1 MLRDADIRE
10 PLFDFLEETYGKV
23 RILEEKTIGRSR
35 ADVVMIAESAI
46 YGLEIK
52 SDVDSYA
59 RLAGQIRDYD
69 KFYDYNYVVIGT
81 THAIHIREHVPEY
94 WGIIT
99 VEEVGEDIDFYILR
113 KTLPNPNVNLKR
125 SMSILWRREIAVIQL
140 ENNMPKYKDKS
151 KDYVIDKII
160 ERTQLP
166 ENHKNRIALEM
177 LKKQISDVLF
187 ERDYANISSVLIE
200 YRKGEFQK
208 KIEAEENIA
217 RKEELI
223 AELEGKRRQA
233 VKNGFKKR
241 KRRRYMR
248 IWRQVAG
255 LSGSFN
261 TIKLCRKEGGI
272 NGYLQFY

>member
-125 SMSILWRREIAVIQL
+125 SMSILWRPEIAVIQL

-151 KDYVIDKII
+151 KDY
-160 ERTQLP
+160 
-166 ENHKNRIALEM
+166 
-177 LKKQISDVLF
+177 
-187 ERDYANISSVLIE
+187 
-200 YRKGEFQK
+200 
-208 KIEAEENIA
+208 
-217 RKEELI
+217 
-223 AELEGKRRQA
+223 
-233 VKNGFKKR
+233 
-241 KRRRYMR
+241 
-248 IWRQVAG
+248 
-255 LSGSFN
+255 
-261 TIKLCRKEGGI
+261 CC
-272 NGYLQFY
+272 

>member
-113 KTLPNPNVNLKR
+113 KPLPNPNVNLKR
-125 SMSILWRREIAVIQL
+125 TMSILWRPEIAVIQL

-166 ENHKNRIALEM
+166 ENHKNRITLEM

-200 YRKGEFQK
+200 YRKGELQK

-241 KRRRYMR
+241 RRRRY
-248 IWRQVAG
+248 
-255 LSGSFN
+255 
-261 TIKLCRKEGGI
+261 K
-272 NGYLQFY
+272 